1 MALCASFPPIINTE
15 SRVLILG
22 SMPGGVSLQKQQY
35 YAHPN
40 NKFWT
45 IIFSVLEMTMP
56 NPYEERVECIKKRG
70 IAVWDVIALC
80 NREGSLDSA
89 IKNEVPN
96 EFSTLFESYPRIRLV
111 AFNGTKAR
119 QVYKKYIDLRVDRQ
133 LEYITLPS
141 TSPALTK
148 SLEEKIK
155 AWGVIAEYL

>member
-1 MALCASFPPIINTE
+1 MALCKSFPPIINTE

-45 IIFSVLEMTMP
+45 IIFSVLEITMP
-56 NPYEERVECIKKRG
+56 NSYEERVECIRKRG
-70 IAVWDVIALC
+70 IAVWDVIASC

-89 IKNEVPN
+89 IKDEVANEL
-96 EFSTLFESYPRIRLV
+96 SALFECYPEIRLV
-111 AFNGTKAR
+111 AFNGIKAR
-119 QVYKKYIDLRVDRQ
+119 QVYKKYVDLRPDKQV
-133 LEYITLPS
+133 EYITLPS

-148 SLEEKIK
+148 SLEDKIK
-155 AWGVIAEYL
+155 AWRVIAKYL